1 MNKKNACVEKKQNTK
16 PRKSL
21 SFIDY
26 WMVPF
31 LDGTCI
37 FESSKIINYYYT
49 SIRITLTSILLI
61 LLF

>member
-1 MNKKNACVEKKQNTK
+1 MPSKKTK
-16 PRKSL
+16 HKGQRKSL